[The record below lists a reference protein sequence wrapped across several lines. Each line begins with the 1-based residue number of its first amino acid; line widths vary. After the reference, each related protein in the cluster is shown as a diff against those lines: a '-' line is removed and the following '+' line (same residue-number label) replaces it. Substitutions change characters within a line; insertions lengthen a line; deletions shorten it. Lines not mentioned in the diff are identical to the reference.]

1 MLPAS
6 WVTSCQDSLV
16 ATGIPLCYICSKGTA
31 MKKTTRQKLDDLD
44 HQIQNL
50 RNERAKLRASVDA
63 EDTNALKAKFVG
75 KWVTLGG
82 WSTHDEH
89 TYDKKAG
96 GHYRIFR
103 IDNLRKFAPGEYR
116 LNRSCDYRLSV
127 SNELSLRSDGILFC
141 MEKKDTKCDI
151 MDMAHLTVIS
161 DKEMAKVLC
170 KVTKNLCSLLSDLT
184 ALEQDFT
191 H

>member
-1 MLPAS
+1 
-6 WVTSCQDSLV
+6 
-16 ATGIPLCYICSKGTA
+16 
-31 MKKTTRQKLDDLD
+31 MKKTTRQKLDDID

-63 EDTNALKAKFVG
+63 EETNALTAKFVG

-82 WSTHDEH
+82 WGIHDEH
-89 TYDKKAG
+89 TYDKTAG

-116 LNRSCDYRLSV
+116 LDRSCDYRLSV

-141 MEKKDTKCDI
+141 MDKKDTKCDI

-170 KVTKNLCSLLSDLT
+170 KVTKNLCNLLSDLT

>member
-1 MLPAS
+1 
-6 WVTSCQDSLV
+6 
-16 ATGIPLCYICSKGTA
+16 
-31 MKKTTRQKLDDLD
+31 MKKTTRQKLDDID

-50 RNERAKLRASVDA
+50 RDERAKLSASVDA

-82 WSTHDEH
+82 WGTHDEH
-89 TYDKKAG
+89 TYDKTSG

-116 LNRSCDYRLSV
+116 LDRSCDYRLSV

-141 MEKKDTKCDI
+141 REKKDTKCDI

>member
-1 MLPAS
+1 
-6 WVTSCQDSLV
+6 
-16 ATGIPLCYICSKGTA
+16 
-31 MKKTTRQKLDDLD
+31 MKKTTRQKLDDID
-44 HQIQNL
+44 HKIQDL

-82 WSTHDEH
+82 WGTHDEH

-116 LNRSCDYRLSV
+116 LDRSCDYRLSV

-141 MEKKDTKCDI
+141 MDKKDTKCDI

-170 KVTKNLCSLLSDLT
+170 KVNKNLCGLLSELT
-184 ALEQDFT
+184 TLEQDFT